1 MKKHIPI
8 INDVINLIH
17 KRNPKERFIIAN
29 SENIDEKIY
38 EENFSN
44 KDYVE
49 IITNENIYKT
59 IDMCKVALAAS
70 GTITL
75 QIALKKVPMCV
86 FYKLSNPTYLIA
98 KLLVKTKFISLV
110 NIVLEKKA
118 VHEFIQG
125 DASSENIYSEIDK
138 LINNMSYRN
147 EMINNLDLLEKK
159 LLNDSSKVTIYDL
172 VKSIL

>member
-1 MKKHIPI
+1 
-8 INDVINLIH
+8 
-17 KRNPKERFIIAN
+17 
-29 SENIDEKIY
+29 
-38 EENFSN
+38 
-44 KDYVE
+44 
-49 IITNENIYKT
+49 
-59 IDMCKVALAAS
+59 MCKVAVAAS

-86 FYKLSNPTYLIA
+86 FYKLSNATYLIA

-118 VHEFIQG
+118 VHEFIQS

-138 LINNMSYRN
+138 LINNMNYRN

>member
-1 MKKHIPI
+1 MDSELGIYNKNGIDI
-8 INDVINLIH
+8 ESLIQH
-17 KRNPKERFIIAN
+17 V
-29 SENIDEKIY
+29 SENKAIADFP
-38 EENFSN
+38 N
-44 KDYVE
+44 VE